1 MDRAEARLRALPA
14 VAPAGGSVPLAVGV
28 PPAGRGTPD
37 VGDRKPE
44 AADWKE
50 PEVANHQESTG
61 WVPDDAWWNRAGL
74 PPAAATEPD
83 ATAPIEPHT
92 VLPTQPA
99 VAAWCE
105 PYDELS
111 SEPQVA
117 AAVRPDIA
125 SDHGVEGPAAG
136 PRLGWRAVGAALL
149 DRLPL
154 SVRQAS
160 VTPGWR
166 AVAGLGLVVGLVVL
180 VSGSLL
186 LRRVPQPVPVG
197 AAPVP
202 RAVPSTT
209 AGTAATKVVVVH
221 VGGKV
226 RRPGVVR
233 LPAGSRVEDALR
245 AAGGALPGVDSGA
258 LNLARQLA
266 DGEQVLVG
274 VPAGAVGAAAAAGA
288 SPGPAPGAGGVVD
301 LNTATVADL
310 DALPGVGPVLA
321 QRIVDFRSQH
331 GPYSSVDQLRE
342 VSGIGERKF
351 EDLKARVRV

>member
-1 MDRAEARLRALPA
+1 M
-14 VAPAGGSVPLAVGV
+14 
-28 PPAGRGTPD
+28 PD
-37 VGDRKPE
+37 VAGEPE
-44 AADWKE
+44 AADWWKE
-50 PEVANHQESTG
+50 PGVATHQESTG
-61 WVPDDAWWNRAGL
+61 WVPDDAWWSRAGL

-83 ATAPIEPHT
+83 ATAPIEPHP
-92 VLPTQPA
+92 VLPSQPA
-99 VAAWCE
+99 IAASCE
-105 PYDELS
+105 PYAGLPS
-111 SEPQVA
+111 GPQA
-117 AAVRPDIA
+117 AAVRPAIA
-125 SDHGVEGPAAG
+125 SDHGDEGPAAG
-136 PRLGWRAVGAALL
+136 PRPGWPAVGAALL

-154 SVRQAS
+154 SLRHAS
-160 VTPGWR
+160 VAPGWR
-166 AVAGLGLVVGLVVL
+166 AVAGLGLVVVLVVL

-209 AGTAATKVVVVH
+209 AGTATTKVVVVH

-245 AAGGALPGVDSGA
+245 AAGGALPGVDSGV

-274 VPAGAVGAAAAAGA
+274 ATAGAVGAAAAAGA
-288 SPGPAPGAGGVVD
+288 SPGPAPGGGGVVD
-301 LNTATVADL
+301 LNIATVADL
-310 DALPGVGPVLA
+310 DGLPGVGPVLA
-321 QRIVDFRSQH
+321 QRIVDYRSQH
-331 GPYSSVDQLRE
+331 GPYASVDQLRE